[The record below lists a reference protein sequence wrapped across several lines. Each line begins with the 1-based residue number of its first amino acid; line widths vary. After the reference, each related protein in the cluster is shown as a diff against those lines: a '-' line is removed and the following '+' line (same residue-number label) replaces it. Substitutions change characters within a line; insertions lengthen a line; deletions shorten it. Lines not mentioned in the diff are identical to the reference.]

1 MFRILIVI
9 PLFVNVL
16 FSQASISD
24 INRITNEQL
33 NKIRSELKS
42 MDKETV
48 TTVSPS
54 IAPVKVSPSNSTPVN
69 DLFGYDYFNRTV
81 NFFDNIPTPA
91 NFKLG
96 PGDEIVISLW
106 GETNSQKKYV
116 LNRDGSIY
124 FPDLGFI
131 SLSNKTILE
140 AETILRSELSAIYST
155 INDEKNSTKLMV
167 ELNRLKSIN
176 VFFSGAVKKPGI
188 NIVHPFSDIF
198 TALVQAGGLNNN
210 GSLRNVELIRDG
222 ELIDSVDFYSF
233 FMDGKN
239 KLFNQRILEGDVIHI
254 PTVSKRVR
262 IEGEILRS
270 GRYELIKGESLDDLI
285 NFAGG
290 LTSNAASDAILEKV
304 LTKEERTSTDTAKE
318 SFSIKIDKASNTYL
332 NNGDR
337 IRILGI
343 NDSDNDVTISGRVKN
358 PGSYPSKS
366 NTLKDVLD
374 LAGGFQDPIFR
385 ETIYDDEIII
395 LRKDKNNFY
404 SEEFIASYDN
414 ASSFPVK
421 TGDKILVYENP
432 KYDNLF
438 TIEVEGEVNKRGNF
452 QLTKNMTVEDAI
464 NLAGGL
470 SELANPDAIIVL
482 NNFSSF
488 NGEDLVNSSTSIVRN
503 ASLDFTLTPNS
514 KIIVNRRLDVV
525 KVSGNVYNPGL
536 IAHTNSLTFKK
547 AVKLA
552 GGHRKNTLKNS
563 SYIIRANGTIEP
575 KQYAGRFQ
583 KLRPGDEIIIPVN
596 PEENEFDLR
605 TLIVDTTSILTNIIA
620 FLVLAEN
627 LNNN

>member
-1 MFRILIVI
+1 MFRILIAI
-9 PLFVNVL
+9 LLFVNIL

-48 TTVSPS
+48 TTISPS
-54 IAPVKVSPSNSTPVN
+54 IAPVKVSPSNSTPAN

-222 ELIDSVDFYSF
+222 ELIESVDFYSF

-254 PTVSKRVR
+254 PTVTKRVR
-262 IEGEILRS
+262 IDGEIIRS

-290 LTSNAASDAILEKV
+290 LTSNAANDAILEKV
-304 LTKEERTSTDTAKE
+304 LTKKERTSTDTAKE
-318 SFSIKIDKASNTYL
+318 SLSIKIDKASNTYL
-332 NNGDR
+332 NNGDT

-374 LAGGFQDPIFR
+374 LAGGFQDPSYR
-385 ETIYDDEIII
+385 ETIFDDEIVI
-395 LRKDKNNFY
+395 LRKDKSNFY
-404 SEEFIASYDN
+404 SIEFTIPYSN
-414 ASSFPVK
+414 SSSFNLEA
-421 TGDKILVYENP
+421 GDMILVYENP

-438 TIEVEGEVNKRGNF
+438 TISVDGEVNKRGRF
-452 QLTKNMTVEDAI
+452 QLSNNMSVNDAI

-482 NNFSSF
+482 ENFSSY
-488 NGEDLVNSSTSIVRN
+488 NNDGSLIISENIVRN
-503 ASLDFTLTPNS
+503 ASLDFQLNPGS
-514 KIIVNRRLDVV
+514 KVIVNRKVDVV
-525 KVSGNVYNPGL
+525 KVTGNVYNPGL
-536 IAHTNSLTFKK
+536 IAYSKSLTFKK
-547 AVKLA
+547 AVDLA

-563 SYIIRANGTIEP
+563 SYIVRSNGTIEA
-575 KQYAGRFQ
+575 KKFAGNFQ
-583 KLRPGDEIIIPVN
+583 KLKPGDEIIIPKNTDVK
-596 PEENEFDLR
+596 EFDLR
-605 TLIVDTTSILTNIIA
+605 GFVLDTTGILTNIIA
-620 FLVLAEN
+620 FLLLAEN
-627 LNNN
+627 LKNE